1 MNLRREPWKQRNWC
15 QATAT
20 EEADDDKDLSL
31 NGGDQME
38 KKAERDIVEEEPKGY
53 VHKNDLECEGSRRKM
68 KATLGYQIR
77 YLSGRWCYE
86 ERESILEKKQ
96 VWNLVEL

>member
-1 MNLRREPWKQRNWC
+1 M
-15 QATAT
+15 
-20 EEADDDKDLSL
+20 EETKWR
-31 NGGDQME
+31 

-77 YLSGRWCYE
+77 YLSGR
-86 ERESILEKKQ
+86 
-96 VWNLVEL
+96 